1 MTKSISMPSHMVT
14 SLPDPFPEL
23 SRHKM
28 RLYHFHN
35 ADRTRDQAAPVP
47 EAERRSPNSVPNSNS
62 VNADDTSSTANHLTE
77 VDTHTRLTAL
87 FFKTTWVSRYQKGRT
102 SLDFTEETVSGS
114 GIGWAVCKSAPRS
127 GQITMPATHHSVFY
141 RPDALPAAQRT
152 ASKH

>member
-47 EAERRSPNSVPNSNS
+47 EPERRSPNSVPNSNS
-62 VNADDTSSTANHLTE
+62 VIADDTSSTANHLTE
-77 VDTHTRLTAL
+77 VDTHTHTFTAL
-87 FFKTTWVSRYQKGRT
+87 FSR
-102 SLDFTEETVSGS
+102 
-114 GIGWAVCKSAPRS
+114 
-127 GQITMPATHHSVFY
+127 
-141 RPDALPAAQRT
+141 LPG
-152 ASKH
+152 

>member
-47 EAERRSPNSVPNSNS
+47 EPERLSPSSVPNSNS
-62 VNADDTSSTANHLTE
+62 VIADDTSSTANHLTE
-77 VDTHTRLTAL
+77 VDTHTCWP
-87 FFKTTWVSRYQKGRT
+87 FFRDYLGEPVPER
-102 SLDFTEETVSGS
+102 
-114 GIGWAVCKSAPRS
+114 
-127 GQITMPATHHSVFY
+127 
-141 RPDALPAAQRT
+141 
-152 ASKH
+152 